1 MEMMLADERRSV
13 RRDVEVECQVVRAQG
28 GEVLAE
34 RAVDLS
40 IDGMLVLSSA
50 ACVLGESMLAT
61 FRLPGTASWLTV
73 PARVARVIAGR
84 RHNDPGRAI
93 ALEFEVLD
101 VEVQRSLRAALEML
115 PEPPPGRARRVD
127 YAATAGLIALD
138 EEAVLQSL

>member
-50 ACVLGESMLAT
+50 ACILGESMLAT
-61 FRLPGTASWLTV
+61 FCLPGTAQWVTV

-101 VEVQRSLRAALEML
+101 LEFQRVLRAAIEIL
-115 PEPPPGRARRVD
+115 PEPPPGRPRRVD
-127 YAATAGLIALD
+127 YASTAGLIALD
-138 EEAVLQSL
+138 EHLPSDA

>member
-13 RRDVEVECQVVRAQG
+13 RRDVEVECQVVRAHG

-40 IDGMLVLSSA
+40 TDGMLVLSSA

-61 FRLPGTASWLTV
+61 FCVPGTGQWVTV
-73 PARVARVIAGR
+73 PGRVVRVIAGR

-93 ALEFEVLD
+93 ALEFDVLNI
-101 VEVQRSLRAALEML
+101 EIQRLLRAALEVL
-115 PEPPPGRARRVD
+115 PESPPARTRRVD

-138 EEAVLQSL
+138 DA

>member
-50 ACVLGESMLAT
+50 ACLLGESMLAT
-61 FRLPGTASWLTV
+61 FRLPGTPSWVTL

-138 EEAVLQSL
+138 EEAILQSF

>member
-1 MEMMLADERRSV
+1 MEMMLSDERKAV
-13 RRDVEVECQVVRAQG
+13 RHDVEVECQVVRAHG

-40 IDGMLVLSSA
+40 TDGMLVLSGA

-61 FRLPGTASWLTV
+61 FCVPGTAQWVTV
-73 PARVARVIAGR
+73 PARVSRVIAGR

-101 VEVQRSLRAALEML
+101 NELQRQLRTALEDF
-115 PEPPPGRARRVD
+115 PEPPPGRSRRVD

-138 EEAVLQSL
+138 EEC

>member
-40 IDGMLVLSSA
+40 TDGMLVLSQA

-61 FRLPGTASWLTV
+61 FCVPGTAQWMTV

-84 RHNDPGRAI
+84 RHNDPGRAV

-101 VEVQRSLRAALEML
+101 IEVQRTIRAALEIL
-115 PEPPPGRARRVD
+115 PEPPPARPRRVD
-127 YAATAGLIALD
+127 YAGTAGLIALD
-138 EEAVLQSL
+138 D